1 MPLHVG
7 SGCLPATITN
17 LRINCIAQSATP
29 PEMSLWEKIKEFFCS
44 THQTEAQE
52 CIWTICHPSVGTT
65 REDVVSRF
73 EQLRML
79 VYAGYEESIHSGRH
93 GESHFCILDADNQE
107 ILSVTLDDAGNYTV
121 NCQGHNETYRFTMDI
136 EQGEECTEH
145 AEGASGTLQVS
156 PLPDPAA
163 PQTPAAYDA
172 VWSEW
177 KRAAPAEELRGRAA
191 TVQRICTCLNNG
203 SRELNV
209 GESGLTAL
217 PDCLPAHITTLV
229 IPHNNYLTSLP
240 TLPSG
245 LEVLTVEDN
254 QLTSLPPLPSGLEV
268 LTVEDNQLTSL
279 PPLPS
284 GLEVLTVEDNQLTS
298 LPPLP
303 SGLEV
308 LTVEDN
314 QLTSLPPLPSG
325 LEVLTVEDN
334 QLTSLPPLPSGLEVL
349 TVEDN
354 QLTSLPP
361 LPSGL
366 EVLTVEDNQL
376 TSLPPLPSGLEV
388 LTVEDNQLTSLPPL
402 PAGLVVLT
410 VSGNQL
416 TSLPPLPAG
425 LQTLSVAG
433 NQLTS
438 LPPLPAGLQMLLVA
452 RNQLTSL
459 PPLPAGLQMLLVARN
474 QLTSLPPLPPAGL
487 QTLSVAG
494 NQLTSLP
501 PLPAGLQML
510 SVAGNQL
517 TRLPPLPAGLR
528 RLLVAGN
535 QLTSLPPLPAGLQML
550 LVARNQLT
558 SLPPLPAGLQM
569 LSVSDNQLTSLPL
582 LPAGLELLTLERNPQ
597 LVRLPPL
604 PEGLQTL
611 SVDANP
617 QLTRLPALPSGLQ
630 RLYARNNQLTRL
642 PESITG
648 LSSEA
653 SVNLEGNPLSE
664 RTLQALREIT
674 SAPGYSGPRILFDM
688 AGASAPREARALHL
702 AAAGWLVPAREGEPA
717 PADRWHMFGQE
728 DNAAA
733 FSLFLDRLSETENF
747 MKDAGFKAQISSWL
761 VQLAEDEALRAKTFA
776 MATEATAS
784 CQDRVTL
791 ALHQMKNVQL
801 VHDAEKGQYDNNLAA
816 LVATGREMFRLEK
829 LEQIA
834 REKAGTLALADDV
847 EVYLAYQN
855 KLKKALGL
863 TSVTAEMRFFGVS
876 GVTVSDL
883 QAAELQVK
891 AAEKSELREW
901 ILQWGPLHSV
911 LERKAP
917 ERVNALREKQI
928 SDYEETY
935 RMLSDTE
942 LRPFGLVGNTDAE
955 RTIGARAMESAK
967 KTFLDGLRPL
977 VEEMLGSYLAP

>member
-1 MPLHVG
+1 
-7 SGCLPATITN
+7 
-17 LRINCIAQSATP
+17 
-29 PEMSLWEKIKEFFCS
+29 
-44 THQTEAQE
+44 
-52 CIWTICHPSVGTT
+52 
-65 REDVVSRF
+65 
-73 EQLRML
+73 
-79 VYAGYEESIHSGRH
+79 
-93 GESHFCILDADNQE
+93 
-107 ILSVTLDDAGNYTV
+107 
-121 NCQGHNETYRFTMDI
+121 
-136 EQGEECTEH
+136 
-145 AEGASGTLQVS
+145 
-156 PLPDPAA
+156 
-163 PQTPAAYDA
+163 
-172 VWSEW
+172 W
-177 KRAAPAEELRGRAA
+177 KGAAPAEELRGRAA

-254 QLTSLPPLPSGLEV
+254 QLI
-268 LTVEDNQLTSL
+268 
-279 PPLPS
+279 
-284 GLEVLTVEDNQLTS
+284 
-298 LPPLP
+298 
-303 SGLEV
+303 
-308 LTVEDN
+308 
-314 QLTSLPPLPSG
+314 
-325 LEVLTVEDN
+325 
-334 QLTSLPPLPSGLEVL
+334 
-349 TVEDN
+349 
-354 QLTSLPP
+354 
-361 LPSGL
+361 
-366 EVLTVEDNQL
+366 
-376 TSLPPLPSGLEV
+376 
-388 LTVEDNQLTSLPPL
+388 SLPPL
-402 PAGLVVLT
+402 PAGLELLT
-410 VSGNQL
+410 VS
-416 TSLPPLPAG
+416 
-425 LQTLSVAG
+425 
-433 NQLTS
+433 
-438 LPPLPAGLQMLLVA
+438 
-452 RNQLTSL
+452 
-459 PPLPAGLQMLLVARN
+459 
-474 QLTSLPPLPPAGL
+474 
-487 QTLSVAG
+487 
-494 NQLTSLP
+494 
-501 PLPAGLQML
+501 
-510 SVAGNQL
+510 
-517 TRLPPLPAGLR
+517 
-528 RLLVAGN
+528 GN

-569 LSVSDNQLTSLPL
+569 LSVAGNQLTSLPPLPAGLQRLLVAGNQLTSLPPLPAGLQVLSVSNNQLTSLPL
-582 LPAGLELLTLERNPQ
+582 LPAGLELLTVDRNPQ

-611 SVDANP
+611 SVDDNP
-617 QLTRLPALPSGLQ
+617 QLTRLPALPSGIQL
-630 RLYARNNQLTRL
+630 LFARNNQLTRL

-648 LSSEA
+648 LA
-653 SVNLEGNPLSE
+653 SNATVNVEGNPLSE
-664 RTLQALREIT
+664 RTLQALLDIT
-674 SAPGYSGPRILFDM
+674 SAPGYSGPTIHFNM
-688 AGASAPREARALHL
+688 AGPSAPREARALHL
-702 AAAGWLVPAREGEPA
+702 AAADWLMPAREREPA

-747 MKDAGFKAQISSWL
+747 IRDAGFKEQISSWL
-761 VQLAEDEALRAKTFA
+761 VQLAEDDALRAKTFA

-801 VHDAEKGQYDNNLAA
+801 VHDAEKGEYDNNLVV

-834 REKAGTLALADDV
+834 REKAGTLALVDEI
-847 EVYLAYQN
+847 EVWLAYQN
-855 KLKKALGL
+855 KLKKSLGL

-891 AAEKSELREW
+891 AAEKSEFREW

-942 LRPFGLVGNTDAE
+942 LRPSGLVGNTDAE

-967 KTFLDGLRPL
+967 KTFLDGLRSL
-977 VEEMLGSYLAP
+977 VEEMLGSYLKVRQRLN

>member
-44 THQTEAQE
+44 THQTEALE

-65 REDVVSRF
+65 REDVVSSF

-79 VYAGYEESIHSGRH
+79 AYAGYEESIHSGRH
-93 GESHFCILDADNQE
+93 GESHFCILDADSQE
-107 ILSVTLDDAGNYTV
+107 ILSVTLDDAGNYIV

-156 PLPDPAA
+156 PLPAPAA
-163 PQTPAAYDA
+163 PQTPAEYDA

-177 KRAAPAEELRGRAA
+177 TRVAPAEELRGRAA

-254 QLTSLPPLPSGLEV
+254 QLTSLPPLPAGLE
-268 LTVEDNQLTSL
+268 L
-279 PPLPS
+279 
-284 GLEVLTVEDNQLTS
+284 
-298 LPPLP
+298 
-303 SGLEV
+303 
-308 LTVEDN
+308 
-314 QLTSLPPLPSG
+314 
-325 LEVLTVEDN
+325 
-334 QLTSLPPLPSGLEVL
+334 
-349 TVEDN
+349 
-354 QLTSLPP
+354 
-361 LPSGL
+361 
-366 EVLTVEDNQL
+366 
-376 TSLPPLPSGLEV
+376 
-388 LTVEDNQLTSLPPL
+388 
-402 PAGLVVLT
+402 LT

-425 LQTLSVAG
+425 LQVLLVAGNQLTSLPLLPAGLQMLLVAG

-438 LPPLPAGLQMLLVA
+438 LPPLPAGLQM
-452 RNQLTSL
+452 
-459 PPLPAGLQMLLVARN
+459 
-474 QLTSLPPLPPAGL
+474 
-487 QTLSVAG
+487 LSVAG

-517 TRLPPLPAGLR
+517 T
-528 RLLVAGN
+528 
-535 QLTSLPPLPAGLQML
+535 SLPPLPAGLQVL
-550 LVARNQLT
+550 LVAR
-558 SLPPLPAGLQM
+558 
-569 LSVSDNQLTSLPL
+569 NQLTSLPL
-582 LPAGLELLTLERNPQ
+582 LPAGLELLTLDRNPQ

-653 SVNLEGNPLSE
+653 TVNLEGNPLSE
-664 RTLQALREIT
+664 RTLQALRDIT

-702 AAAGWLVPAREGEPA
+702 AAADWLVPAREGEPA

-747 MKDAGFKAQISSWL
+747 IKDAGFKAQITSWL
-761 VQLAEDEALRAKTFA
+761 AQLAEDEALRAKTFA

-801 VHDAEKGQYDNNLAA
+801 VHDAEKGQYDNNLVV

-876 GVTVSDL
+876 GVTVADL

-891 AAEKSELREW
+891 AAEKSEFREW

-955 RTIGARAMESAK
+955 RSIGARAMESAK

-977 VEEMLGSYLAP
+977 VEEMLGSYLTARWRLN

>member
-79 VYAGYEESIHSGRH
+79 AYAGYEESIHSGRH

-107 ILSVTLDDAGNYTV
+107 ILSVTLDDAGNYSV

-156 PLPDPAA
+156 PLPAPAA
-163 PQTPAAYDA
+163 PQTPAEYDA

-177 KRAAPAEELRGRAA
+177 KGAAPAEELRGRAA

-217 PDCLPAHITTLV
+217 PDRLPAHITTLV

-254 QLTSLPPLPSGLEV
+254 QLTSLPPLP
-268 LTVEDNQLTSL
+268 
-279 PPLPS
+279 
-284 GLEVLTVEDNQLTS
+284 
-298 LPPLP
+298 
-303 SGLEV
+303 
-308 LTVEDN
+308 
-314 QLTSLPPLPSG
+314 
-325 LEVLTVEDN
+325 
-334 QLTSLPPLPSGLEVL
+334 
-349 TVEDN
+349 
-354 QLTSLPP
+354 
-361 LPSGL
+361 
-366 EVLTVEDNQL
+366 
-376 TSLPPLPSGLEV
+376 
-388 LTVEDNQLTSLPPL
+388 
-402 PAGLVVLT
+402 
-410 VSGNQL
+410 
-416 TSLPPLPAG
+416 
-425 LQTLSVAG
+425 
-433 NQLTS
+433 
-438 LPPLPAGLQMLLVA
+438 AGLQMLLVA
-452 RNQLTSL
+452 R
-459 PPLPAGLQMLLVARN
+459 
-474 QLTSLPPLPPAGL
+474 
-487 QTLSVAG
+487 

-535 QLTSLPPLPAGLQML
+535 QLTSLPPLPAGLQ
-550 LVARNQLT
+550 V
-558 SLPPLPAGLQM
+558 

>member
-1 MPLHVG
+1 
-7 SGCLPATITN
+7 
-17 LRINCIAQSATP
+17 
-29 PEMSLWEKIKEFFCS
+29 MSLWEKIKEFFCS

-254 QLTSLPPLPSGLEV
+254 QLTSLPPLP
-268 LTVEDNQLTSL
+268 
-279 PPLPS
+279 
-284 GLEVLTVEDNQLTS
+284 
-298 LPPLP
+298 
-303 SGLEV
+303 
-308 LTVEDN
+308 
-314 QLTSLPPLPSG
+314 
-325 LEVLTVEDN
+325 
-334 QLTSLPPLPSGLEVL
+334 
-349 TVEDN
+349 
-354 QLTSLPP
+354 
-361 LPSGL
+361 
-366 EVLTVEDNQL
+366 
-376 TSLPPLPSGLEV
+376 
-388 LTVEDNQLTSLPPL
+388 
-402 PAGLVVLT
+402 AGLVVLT

-459 PPLPAGLQMLLVARN
+459 PPLPAGLQML
-474 QLTSLPPLPPAGL
+474 
-487 QTLSVAG
+487 
-494 NQLTSLP
+494 
-501 PLPAGLQML
+501 

-535 QLTSLPPLPAGLQML
+535 QLTSLPPLPAGLQ
-550 LVARNQLT
+550 V
-558 SLPPLPAGLQM
+558 

>member
-156 PLPDPAA
+156 PLPAPAA
-163 PQTPAAYDA
+163 PQTPAEYDA

-177 KRAAPAEELRGRAA
+177 KGAAPAEELRGRAA

-217 PDCLPAHITTLV
+217 PDRLPAHITTLV

-254 QLTSLPPLPSGLEV
+254 QLTSLPPLPAELE
-268 LTVEDNQLTSL
+268 L
-279 PPLPS
+279 
-284 GLEVLTVEDNQLTS
+284 
-298 LPPLP
+298 
-303 SGLEV
+303 
-308 LTVEDN
+308 
-314 QLTSLPPLPSG
+314 
-325 LEVLTVEDN
+325 
-334 QLTSLPPLPSGLEVL
+334 
-349 TVEDN
+349 
-354 QLTSLPP
+354 
-361 LPSGL
+361 
-366 EVLTVEDNQL
+366 
-376 TSLPPLPSGLEV
+376 
-388 LTVEDNQLTSLPPL
+388 
-402 PAGLVVLT
+402 LT

-425 LQTLSVAG
+425 LQTLSVSG

-438 LPPLPAGLQMLLVA
+438 LPPLPAGLQTLL
-452 RNQLTSL
+452 
-459 PPLPAGLQMLLVARN
+459 
-474 QLTSLPPLPPAGL
+474 
-487 QTLSVAG
+487 VAG
-494 NQLTSLP
+494 NQLTS
-501 PLPAGLQML
+501 
-510 SVAGNQL
+510 
-517 TRLPPLPAGLR
+517 LPPLPAGLR

-535 QLTSLPPLPAGLQML
+535 QLTSLPPLPAGLQ
-550 LVARNQLT
+550 V
-558 SLPPLPAGLQM
+558 

-582 LPAGLELLTLERNPQ
+582 LPAGLELLTLDRNPQ
-597 LVRLPPL
+597 LARLPPL

-653 SVNLEGNPLSE
+653 IVNLYGNPLSE
-664 RTLQALREIT
+664 RTLQALRNIT

-702 AAAGWLVPAREGEPA
+702 AAADWLVPSWEGEPA

-733 FSLFLDRLSETENF
+733 FSLFLDRLGETENCI
-747 MKDAGFKAQISSWL
+747 KDAGFKAQISSWL
-761 VQLAEDEALRAKTFA
+761 VQLAKDEALRAKTFA

-834 REKAGTLALADDV
+834 REKVRTLALVDEI
-847 EVYLAYQN
+847 EVWLAYQN
-855 KLKKALGL
+855 KLKKSLGL
-863 TSVTAEMRFFGVS
+863 TSVTAEMRFFRIS

-891 AAEKSELREW
+891 AAEKSEFREW

-942 LRPFGLVGNTDAE
+942 LRPSGLVGNTDAE

-977 VEEMLGSYLAP
+977 VEEMLGSYLAS